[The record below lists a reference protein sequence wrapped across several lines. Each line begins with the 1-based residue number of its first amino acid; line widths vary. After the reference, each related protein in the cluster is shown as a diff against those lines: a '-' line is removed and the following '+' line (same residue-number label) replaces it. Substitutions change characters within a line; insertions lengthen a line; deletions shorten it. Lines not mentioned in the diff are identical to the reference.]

1 MELDEEDEGIL
12 FNECVSL
19 WGKTNIRPSVRYSAF
34 MFMNKMV
41 ARYPDLMHEI
51 ELLTEDHYLETLSPG
66 IKLAIKRILRRN
78 ELA

>member
-1 MELDEEDEGIL
+1 
-12 FNECVSL
+12 
-19 WGKTNIRPSVRYSAF
+19 

-66 IKLAIKRILRRN
+66 IKLAIKRKIRRYDQS
-78 ELA
+78 

>member
-66 IKLAIKRILRRN
+66 IKLAIKRIIKKI
-78 ELA
+78 